1 VPSVQS
7 EIADLRERVAR
18 LERLRTKRG
27 HCNKK
32 EAAEYI
38 GVSRETLR
46 QLELRGEGPVMNPDG
61 SYNYDQLD
69 LFKETPTA
77 A

>member
-1 VPSVQS
+1 MSSFQS

-27 HCNKK
+27 FCNKK
-32 EAAEYI
+32 GTAEYL

-46 QLELRGEGPVMNPDG
+46 QLELGGRGPVMNPDG
-61 SYNYDQLD
+61 SYSYDNLD
-69 LFKETPTA
+69 LFKETTTA
-77 A
+77 

>member
-1 VPSVQS
+1 MSSVQS

-46 QLELRGEGPVMNPDG
+46 QLELRGEGPRRNPDG
-61 SYNYDQLD
+61 TYSFDALD
-69 LFKETPTA
+69 LFKEQQDVA
-77 A
+77 